1 MADRK
6 IVDETHKI
14 LTIKSTEEGAFF
26 DRGRTLAKLADQ
38 GAAIAEERIICFED
52 PSEMLKLLSA
62 ARLELLRTIKEQPGS
77 ITALAE
83 RLHRDRSAVKRDVD
97 ELVKVGIVTVE
108 SKTLP
113 GHGRMK
119 EVRAG
124 AQKHRLE
131 AEIL

>member
-1 MADRK
+1 M
-6 IVDETHKI
+6 KI
-14 LTIKSTEEGAFF
+14 LTIKSAEEGAFF
-26 DRGRTLAKLADQ
+26 DRGRKLAKLADQ
-38 GAAIAEERIICFED
+38 GAVIPEECIISFED

-62 ARLELLRTIKEQPGS
+62 ARLALLKSIKEQPGS
-77 ITALAE
+77 ITALSE

-113 GHGRMK
+113 GQGRMK

-124 AQKHRLE
+124 AQKLRIE